1 MAKADELYI
10 NLLKDALTFSLWP
23 EPPMPYGHFL
33 QNETSLKQ
41 RLMGMFGAFLNKRGL
56 VLGVAPN
63 YTTGEREGGE
73 VWPGLADTMVGM
85 KRLNNLEE
93 CVRTVLSDNIP
104 GDMIETGVWR
114 GGSCILMRAL
124 LNVLD
129 VTDRRVFVADSFEGL
144 PPPEPD
150 KYPADYGDVHHRY
163 DFLSVSEEEVRKN
176 FRRYNLLDEQVVFL
190 KGFFAD
196 TLPKAP
202 IEKLSILRLD
212 GDMYSSTIDAISALY
227 PKLQP
232 GGFCIVDDYLL
243 PNCAAA
249 IHDYRDKHGIE
260 DELISI
266 DKFGAYWRKSS

>member
-23 EPPMPYGHFL
+23 EPPMPYGLFL
-33 QNETSLKQ
+33 QNETTLKR
-41 RLMGMFGAFLNKRGL
+41 RLMGQVGSFLKKRGL
-56 VLGVAPN
+56 VLGVDRN
-63 YTTGEREGGE
+63 YSRKEREGGE

-85 KRLNNLEE
+85 KRLDNLEM
-93 CVRTVLSDNIP
+93 CVRKVISDDIP

-124 LNVLD
+124 LKVLD
-129 VTDRRVFVADSFEGL
+129 VTDRKVFVADSFAGL
-144 PPPEPD
+144 PAPEPD
-150 KYPADYGDVHHRY
+150 KYPADYGDVHHKY
-163 DFLSVSEEEVRKN
+163 DFLAVSEEQVREN
-176 FRRYNLLDEQVVFL
+176 FKRYQLLDEQVVFL
-190 KGFFAD
+190 KGFFAE
-196 TLPKAP
+196 TLPDAP

-232 GGFCIVDDYLL
+232 GGYCIVDDYGL

-249 IHDYRDKHGIE
+249 IHDYRSEHGIE
-260 DELISI
+260 DEMVTI
-266 DKFGAYWRKSS
+266 DKFGVYWKKSG